1 VTSRPFVVLSACLLV
16 LAVSMAFYVWQLRN
30 RSASEPAFAP
40 AALTLPPPRN
50 AAPTDVTL
58 WIAHDDT
65 GVLTPQKNSVALSTD
80 RQHKAEEML
89 RSLLLVY
96 TAKDSPH
103 HLPPAAD
110 VRNVYFADP
119 GLVVL
124 DMNSELANGQTSGI
138 LSEEL
143 TIASLAQTLSAN
155 FQGISR
161 IKFLVNGKESDT
173 LAGHADLSRVYSIS
187 QISDLVKQL
196 STP

>member
-30 RSASEPAFAP
+30 RSEWESAFAP
-40 AALTLPPPRN
+40 VAQMLPPPHN
-50 AAPTDVTL
+50 GAPSDVTL
-58 WIAHDDT
+58 WIAHDGT

-80 RQHKAEEML
+80 RQRKAEEML
-89 RSLLLVY
+89 RSLLLMY
-96 TAKDSPH
+96 TGKNSPH

-110 VRNVYFADP
+110 VRNVYFVDP
-119 GLVVL
+119 GLVVI
-124 DMNSELANGQTSGI
+124 DMNSELVNGQTSGI

-173 LAGHADLSRVYSIS
+173 LAGHADLSRVYSTS

-196 STP
+196 SVP